1 MTIATKKEGKF
12 ELVYIVD
19 AVAYYPTIQEARKK
33 HTQPKP
39 DAPNQSEREYSMTVF
54 VSDEDREKLEGLLIN
69 KQMFK
74 VGVDKNKKHKIKYPL
89 DKFPE
94 LEGLSG
100 MNLTCHEFTNA
111 GKPSNFK
118 VIGKDGK
125 DFDELVGNGSVVTVK
140 LWGYRNNDDELN
152 VQMNLVQVKEHV
164 PYSSGGGGMVTDD
177 ILGVTYDSSVS
188 EGGKGDQEDEFS
200 NEMDVP
206 FDVDEASGSEGDE
219 FSDDDLGNDF

>member
-19 AVAYYPTIQEARKK
+19 AIAYYPVIKEAKKK
-33 HTQPKP
+33 HTPPKP
-39 DAPNQSEREYSMTVF
+39 DAPNQSQNEYSMNVF
-54 VSDEDREKLEGLLIN
+54 VSDEDREKLEDMLIN
-69 KQMFK
+69 KQLFK
-74 VGVDKNKKHKIKYPL
+74 VGVDKNKKRKIKYPL

-94 LEGLSG
+94 LEGLNG

-125 DFDELVGNGSVVTVK
+125 DFDELVGNGSIVTVK
-140 LWGYRNNDDELN
+140 LWGYRNNDGELN

-177 ILGVTYDSSVS
+177 ILGVTYDSSAS
-188 EGGKGDQEDEFS
+188 EKTKKETEGFG

-206 FDVDEASGSEGDE
+206 FDVDDSDESGE
-219 FSDDDLGNDF
+219 FSDEDLDGFE